1 VGFDNIGGYEWLDW
15 HLHPD
20 VVLLCAVLLCSYFV
34 AVNNL
39 RPRLADEGRVKR
51 SQVIYYCLGVFTI
64 YAAAGSPIHDISEQY
79 LASMHMTQHL
89 LLTLVAPPLLLA
101 GIPAWLWQVALR
113 RRGVMPAA
121 KVLVNPLVAF
131 GVFNLLIVVTHLPHV
146 VDYALSEHWFHFVVH
161 AALVT
166 SALMMWWPVM
176 SNVPELPRLSYPLQM
191 SYLFVQSLLPAVI
204 GSFITFSTTP
214 VYDFYVD
221 APRIWTL
228 DPVEDQQL
236 GALVMKLVGSLILWA
251 FIGVAFFRWYSKEE
265 AESQGATRHEV
276 EEKLPE
282 IGLTSRG

>member
-1 VGFDNIGGYEWLDW
+1 MGFDNIGGYEWLDW
-15 HLHPD
+15 HLHED
-20 VVLLCAVLLCSYFV
+20 VVLLCVVMLCGYFV

-39 RPRLADEGRVKR
+39 RPRLSDAGRVKR
-51 SQVIYYCLGVFTI
+51 SQVLYYSLGVFTI

-79 LASMHMTQHL
+79 LLSMHMTQHL
-89 LLTLVAPPLLLA
+89 LFTLVAPPLLLA
-101 GIPAWLWQVALR
+101 GIPACLWQAVFR
-113 RRGVMPAA
+113 RRGVMPVAR
-121 KVLVNPLVAF
+121 VLVNPLVAF

-146 VDYALSEHWFHFVVH
+146 VDYALREHWFHFLVH

-191 SYLFVQSLLPAVI
+191 AYLFVQSLLPAVI
-204 GSFITFSTTP
+204 GSFITFSTTA
-214 VYDFYVD
+214 VYDFYGD

-236 GALVMKLVGSLILWA
+236 GALMMKLVGSLILWA

-265 AESQGATRHEV
+265 AESQGPAWHEV
-276 EEKLPE
+276 EEDLTE
-282 IGLTSRG
+282 LGLTPRG

>member
-1 VGFDNIGGYEWLDW
+1 VGFDNIGGYEWFDW

-20 VVLLCAVLLCSYFV
+20 VVLLCVVLLCGYFV

-39 RPRLADEGRVKR
+39 RPQLSDGGRVKR

-89 LLTLVAPPLLLA
+89 LFTLVAPPLLLA
-101 GIPAWLWQVALR
+101 GIPAWLWQAVLR
-113 RRGVMPAA
+113 RRGVMPVA
-121 KVLVNPLVAF
+121 KVLVNPLLAF

-146 VDYALSEHWFHFVVH
+146 VDYALREHWFHFVVH

-204 GSFITFSTTP
+204 GSFITFSTTA
-214 VYDFYVD
+214 VYDFYGD

-265 AESQGATRHEV
+265 GESLRLKAVMR
-276 EEKLPE
+276 
-282 IGLTSRG
+282 